1 MLFWVCMPRPSAARE
16 AASSKS
22 DSKARA
28 SGGEKAPAR
37 ARTGGSRRDPAAPGA
52 APSARGGKPARLFS
66 TYEDAVGFLL
76 SRVDLERS
84 RLTREHLDKFKLDRM
99 RAIAERLGDPQD
111 AMRIVHVAGTKGK
124 GSTCAMIAA
133 ALEGCGYTVGLYTS
147 PHLIDL
153 RERVQINGQLIQ
165 PKEFRAAMDA
175 VAAAAAAV
183 EGKHGEA
190 TFFELITAVAFHH
203 FAEKAVDI
211 GVIEV
216 GLGGRLDATN
226 IVRPDVAVVTEISR
240 DHTQIL
246 GETLPEIGREKAG
259 IFKPCG
265 AAITMPQAPGVL
277 EAMQEVAEAAG
288 ARLEVL
294 GRDIDFS
301 YRFESSSD
309 LGPHHRVCVTTPRSN
324 FEHFASPLP
333 GEHQAYNC
341 GLALAAMDKLRERG
355 LETPEGDVAH
365 GLSCTDIPGRMEL
378 AWKQPRILLDGAHNA
393 ASLGALVKTVGAHV
407 PYDSMVMVFGC
418 AADKDINAMLE
429 KIDTG
434 ADKVIFTKSS
444 SNPRACEPREL
455 QKRFAEIS
463 GKMSQVE
470 ASLKDAI
477 NLAAKAVTKGD
488 LIVVT
493 GSFYLVGEARA
504 LLAEL
509 AAKKRGA

>member
-1 MLFWVCMPRPSAARE
+1 MPRSSAAKP
-16 AASSKS
+16 AASSKPTRPRGS
-22 DSKARA
+22 S
-28 SGGEKAPAR
+28 SGKAPR
-37 ARTGGSRRDPAAPGA
+37 AKGA
-52 APSARGGKPARLFS
+52 ASPAGGRSGKPARLFA
-66 TYEDAVGFLL
+66 TYEDAKAYLFA
-76 SRVDLERS
+76 RVDMERA

-99 RAIAERLGDPQD
+99 RAIAERLGNPQD

-124 GSTCAMIAA
+124 GSTCAMIAS

-147 PHLIDL
+147 PHLVDV
-153 RERVQINGQLIQ
+153 RERVQINSAMVSED
-165 PKEFRAAMDA
+165 EFRDAMDTVA
-175 VAAAAAAV
+175 QAAAGV

-190 TFFELITAVAFHH
+190 TYFELITALAFVY

-211 GVIEV
+211 AVVEV

-226 IVRPDVAVVTEISR
+226 IVRPDVAIVTEISR

-246 GETLPEIGREKAG
+246 GETLPEIAREKAA
-259 IFKPCG
+259 IFKASG

-277 EAMQEVAEAAG
+277 EAMQEVADAAG
-288 ARLEVL
+288 VRLEVL
-294 GRDIDFS
+294 GKDIDFS
-301 YRFESSSD
+301 YRFESSAD
-309 LGPHHRVCVTTPRSN
+309 LGPHHRVCVTSPRSN
-324 FEHFASPLP
+324 FEHFASPMA

-365 GLSCTDIPGRMEL
+365 GLSCTELPGRMEL
-378 AWKQPRILLDGAHNA
+378 AWKHPRILLDGAHNG

-418 AADKDINAMLE
+418 AADKDIAVMLE
-429 KIDTG
+429 KLDMG
-434 ADKVIFTKSS
+434 ADKVIFTRSS
-444 SNPRACEPREL
+444 LNPRACEPREL
-455 QKRFAEIS
+455 QRRFQEVS

-470 ASLKDAI
+470 NSLKEAL

-493 GSFYLVGEARA
+493 GSFYLVGEAKM

-509 AAKKRGA
+509 AERKRASGGMA